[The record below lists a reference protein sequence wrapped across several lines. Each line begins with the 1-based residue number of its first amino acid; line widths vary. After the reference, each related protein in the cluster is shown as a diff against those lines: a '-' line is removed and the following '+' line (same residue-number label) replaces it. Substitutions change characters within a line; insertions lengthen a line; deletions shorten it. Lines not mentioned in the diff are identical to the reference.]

1 MMRRDIQTAATRQSR
16 SLLAYPEEQKESQVA
31 KKSLGLGKDM
41 KHSTGR
47 QFIIEGK
54 ARWTT
59 VTGSMTLGL
68 LAAR

>member
-1 MMRRDIQTAATRQSR
+1 MMRRGIHTAATRQSR
-16 SLLAYPEEQKESQVA
+16 SLLAYPEEQNESQVA

-41 KHSTGR
+41 KQSTRR

-68 LAAR
+68 ITGR